1 MHFSPCADIDFVV
14 DSPETDD
21 ESLEVEPEGRKQPLK
36 KKKGS
41 AKKVSEKTTPL
52 QKTSSTKAPPSKK
65 KNPSDL
71 APTPGNEPSNLVP
84 PSQKTTPSTKA
95 PPTDSSDR
103 KGSRSKNYDDKE
115 DVKIC
120 ISWLNISQDPLN
132 STNQAGDTFWKRV
145 GEHYKSTREDD
156 YKFRTWQSV
165 KSRWHILQHA
175 VNKFCGAV
183 AQVEL
188 ANKSGENLED
198 HMTSALRF
206 YKATSEKGKKFT
218 HMQCYNI
225 LHKAPKWLELCAE
238 LEKKKREEK
247 KNDVKGRSV
256 NNSVVDD
263 VDNDSDDLDSA
274 QDDRA
279 TDTSPIKSSQAGR
292 PPGNKKAKD
301 LAEKAREDKKFKENI
316 ISVHR
321 DLALQAKTQNNIL
334 AVQRE
339 ALTTLADHAVM
350 STDLVAVSE
359 ASRPFFEWSQKKVLD
374 KVEKERAEFEKK
386 KKAEEREEAK
396 KIARG
401 NKNGEPKKKSGR
413 HTRTTKAVD
422 LIESSEE
429 ENEEEDGEDEKIE
442 ESEGEHQ
449 EDEDDE
455 DDD

>member
-1 MHFSPCADIDFVV
+1 MAPKRKIKASHTTDIDIAV
-14 DSPETDD
+14 DSPETVDA
-21 ESLEVEPEGRKQPLK
+21 SLEVEPEGHKQPLK

-41 AKKVSEKTTPL
+41 TKKVSEEKTTPL
-52 QKTSSTKAPPSKK
+52 QKMSSTKAPPSKK
-65 KNPSDL
+65 KNPTDL
-71 APTPGNEPSNLVP
+71 APTPGNKPSDLVP
-84 PSQKTTPSTKA
+84 PASQKSTPSNKV

-115 DVKIC
+115 DIKIC

-145 GEHYKSTREDD
+145 GEHYKSSREDE

-183 AQVEL
+183 EL

-206 YKATSEKGKKFT
+206 HKATSEKGKKFT

-225 LHKAPKWLELCAE
+225 LHKAPKWLELRAE
-238 LEKKKREEK
+238 LEEKKREEK
-247 KNDVKGRSV
+247 KNEVKGQTG
-256 NNSVVDD
+256 NISVVDD
-263 VDNDSDDLDSA
+263 GDNYSDDLDSA

-279 TDTSPIKSSQAGR
+279 SKASPIKSSQAGR

-316 ISVHR
+316 ISVHQ

-350 STDLVAVSE
+350 STALVAVSE

-386 KKAEEREEAK
+386 KKKEDREEAK
-396 KIARG
+396 KIARE
-401 NKNGEPKKKSGR
+401 NKNGEPKKK
-413 HTRTTKAVD
+413 
-422 LIESSEE
+422 
-429 ENEEEDGEDEKIE
+429 
-442 ESEGEHQ
+442 
-449 EDEDDE
+449 EDDTLE
-455 DDD
+455 LQKLLT

>member
-1 MHFSPCADIDFVV
+1 M
-14 DSPETDD
+14 T
-21 ESLEVEPEGRKQPLK
+21 SLWKWNLKAKQPLK

-52 QKTSSTKAPPSKK
+52 QKMSSTKAPPSKK

-84 PSQKTTPSTKA
+84 PSQKTTPSNKA

-103 KGSRSKNYDDKE
+103 KGSRSKNYDDEE

-145 GEHYKSTREDD
+145 GEHYRVQGRMTTNFELGRVSKAAGTYSSTPSTSSVVLWNWQI
-156 YKFRTWQSV
+156 KVARTS
-165 KSRWHILQHA
+165 K
-175 VNKFCGAV
+175 
-183 AQVEL
+183 
-188 ANKSGENLED
+188 D

-225 LHKAPKWLELCAE
+225 LHKAPKWLELRAE

-321 DLALQAKTQNNIL
+321 DLA
-334 AVQRE
+334 
-339 ALTTLADHAVM
+339 
-350 STDLVAVSE
+350 
-359 ASRPFFEWSQKKVLD
+359 
-374 KVEKERAEFEKK
+374 
-386 KKAEEREEAK
+386 
-396 KIARG
+396 
-401 NKNGEPKKKSGR
+401 
-413 HTRTTKAVD
+413 
-422 LIESSEE
+422 
-429 ENEEEDGEDEKIE
+429 
-442 ESEGEHQ
+442 
-449 EDEDDE
+449 
-455 DDD
+455 